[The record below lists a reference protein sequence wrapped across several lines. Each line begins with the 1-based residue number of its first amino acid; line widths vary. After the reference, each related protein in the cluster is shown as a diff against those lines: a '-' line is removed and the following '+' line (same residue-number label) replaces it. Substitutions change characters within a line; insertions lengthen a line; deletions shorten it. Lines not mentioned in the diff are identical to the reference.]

1 MTETWISYIWDTE
14 TPLPGEKLFDPSRYG
29 SEEYFVLTLAA
40 FIMFVIAK
48 HLIFHTGY
56 FWWYRQG
63 QFYIPDMMWSL
74 VSGKTLPQRVVSY
87 VDDNLKGKDNPSID
101 DILALIEEFC
111 VKREFAPT
119 LGSRKG
125 KVLEDTVK
133 RCSNPDTV
141 LVFGCHVGY
150 PLLTII
156 KSLSDTRAKIV
167 VIEEDLNYS
176 SAARSIL
183 KMVGK
188 DHMVTFVS
196 NSSEEDDILKTIKTS
211 YGHEKFDFVFLN
223 RTKLN
228 QPSHAGFVKSLEAAE
243 MIHSSSSAGS
253 GKQSYILADKVIT
266 PGDAEFL
273 KYVRLSE
280 NYETEYFQM
289 PLEYCD
295 DEIYDG
301 MELAISK
308 V

>member
-1 MTETWISYIWDTE
+1 MTDTWISYIWDAE
-14 TPLPGEKLFDPSRYG
+14 TPVPGEKLFDPSRYG
-29 SEEYFVLTLAA
+29 NEEYFILTLAA
-40 FIMFVIAK
+40 FIMFVIIK

-63 QFYIPDMMWSL
+63 QFYIPDIVWSL

-87 VDDNLKGKDNPSID
+87 VTDSLKGKEDPSID

-111 VKREFAPT
+111 VRREFAPT

-125 KVLEDTVK
+125 KVLDEAVK
-133 RCSNPDTV
+133 RCSNPDAV
-141 LVFGCHVGY
+141 LVVGCHVGY
-150 PLLTII
+150 PLLTIL
-156 KSLSDTRAKIV
+156 KSLPDKAQVV
-167 VIEEDLNYS
+167 VIEDDLDCS
-176 SAARSIL
+176 TAAQSFL

-188 DHMVTFVS
+188 DNMVTFVS
-196 NSSEEDDILKTIKTS
+196 NSEEGDILKTIKTS
-211 YGHEKFDFVFLN
+211 YGLDKFDFVFLN

-243 MIHSSSSAGS
+243 MIHFSAGD
-253 GKQSYILADKVIT
+253 KQSYILSDKVIT

-273 KYVRLSE
+273 KYVRLSQ

-301 MELAISK
+301 MELAISE